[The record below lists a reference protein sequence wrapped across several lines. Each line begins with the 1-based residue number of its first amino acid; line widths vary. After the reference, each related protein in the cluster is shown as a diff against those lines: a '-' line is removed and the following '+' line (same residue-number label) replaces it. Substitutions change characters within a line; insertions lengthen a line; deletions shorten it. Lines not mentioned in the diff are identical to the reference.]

1 MATTNPTPT
10 GHDGLMVALML
21 APDAAK
27 ALAQPDGEPDERLHC
42 TLAYLGKLSEL
53 PKDAPERAAKAVA
66 AVAAVAPPLS
76 CVVSGCG
83 TFEPTESE
91 TQRVLVALLDCPELA
106 GVHLALREALEAVG
120 LSPRREHG
128 FVPHVTLRYADPG
141 AELSVPAVAGCCL
154 EFGALHT
161 MSGSRVLGQAQLRG
175 RVEKAQHSREY
186 LEEALKRAKELLLE
200 HGAGW
205 AWASIHR
212 AAMPAAGGRARSERD
227 DTPSVLEKVALVD
240 IRPRALRKLPDD
252 EIREAWLR
260 LHQWLASAQRRKR
273 PVEDIVNAAVWVA
286 DEMERRGFDVDKE
299 SELWRQIQALTGGRS
314 RMASVYGT
322 KGPLPKKL
330 EAMLAQQPDEIVL
343 VRDWLAVAGSAAVT
357 EKPGDIDVVVRS
369 ELDEERN
376 RLMLDGTGVLVA
388 LRRFL
393 APDKKKGG
401 LQLLASPAGSFT
413 DYVPIYDLVA
423 RRREPS
429 VQLVEPEPAAYE
441 GQERV
446 IKQAPEE
453 PPLGLHAHALRRRDK
468 VALVGGSHH
477 HVFVLENGT
486 QLLTEHDGEH
496 GHPLPAEDSAA
507 IPNEPASG
515 GEHLHRVA
523 LPGDMRERFG
533 VAYLVTE
540 LGGQHGHQLQA
551 RMTAGDGVHV
561 HELKLPGGLVARSLA
576 PGVEPGEDDGGPEEV
591 EQQEARAA
599 SAKLKAQAAKAR
611 REDKLTLGEFFF
623 MPKPTRPAQPEQLMT
638 VDNTVKLFEER
649 ADKWLPALL
658 QKKYD
663 GARHQIH
670 RDGDKVLILSEDG
683 DDNTARLPGVVKAVM
698 ALKPKQLVLDCE
710 IERWAGSQHLPRE
723 AMSGYL
729 SETSESDDIGIVA
742 NCFDVLYHEDIGDV
756 HLLPLTKRLE
766 LLAGLKIRQ
775 STMGV
780 PDATQ
785 KLNHAP
791 SVEVTTPDE
800 LRKKLEQIR
809 KLPGSEGIVSKQAGS
824 TFPLDVVTPDSWVK
838 FHNATTLRAIVIER
852 KPTRGGAA
860 VYSYGVLPG
869 DMTAEDLRP
878 VKGRQVVPVGDSF
891 STARSFAPGDAILI
905 EAETVNL
912 SETLGGVALTAW
924 VPRVIGSYEGQ
935 PDSIRTAATRAKENL
950 VLQRKRVTEG
960 GAVEYLPPEVRKA
973 APQVPT
979 SGKPGADVMFV
990 GASPNREEGARR
1002 EASVGPSGQTFR
1014 ESYLPVLG
1022 LGIDDV
1028 AITNAVPMVLRDG
1041 DKVREPNVE
1050 ELKEWRDWLRGEV
1063 ERIRPHVLVALG
1075 RTAEGAIDAALGR
1088 KADVTLPHPMAV
1100 RRFSDRGEVARKL
1113 RNQVKPLLE
1122 ERKRKGERVG
1132 TAGEKVEKQ
1141 PPRPLLEEG
1150 GEETR
1155 GERAFESWE
1164 SDWYKRLSRSAKGRF
1179 VYQHHWRGL
1188 SEEEVGLSD
1197 KALMDTSHSVHGD
1210 IRLEGEG
1217 GELWGWAVLLGRAE
1231 DNRSLPHQDKLI
1243 DIETVRRKSPGD
1255 KIELAPKLP
1264 QPNEWLE
1271 VGKRSPLVT
1280 GPGEIGATSQK
1291 YSKFFARDWGTYKL
1305 GVARQHAVEIW
1316 LDGKILRGRYL
1327 LQFAPVAGRRR
1338 WLIDKPE
1345 DEKPMAESRD
1355 LADLLGEL
1363 RQKRQPYVFWGLPG
1377 ESKLLDVRTGE
1388 PVRKSAPVQV
1398 PILKQRTDQDKR
1410 IVYGVVLDPY
1420 VVDAHNDWIPPSEVE
1435 ATAHG
1440 WFESSREINLNHS
1453 QGADAQAV
1461 ESSLVE
1467 YPSRDDYR
1475 AAMAGEPHR
1484 AYRRKFGDDVVHSGT
1499 WIIGVRLSP
1508 ELWAAYQKG
1517 DIAAFSIEGFGMR
1530 NQAKRRELPKVSFV
1544 DQIEVDRKG
1553 R

>member
-1 MATTNPTPT
+1 MATTKPTPP

-27 ALAQPDGEPDERLHC
+27 ALAQPDGEPAERLHC
-42 TLAYLGKLSEL
+42 TLVYLGKLSEL
-53 PKDAPERAAKAVA
+53 PEDAPERAAKVVA
-66 AVAAVAPPLS
+66 AVAAEAPPLS

-83 TFEPTESE
+83 TFEPTEGSGSK
-91 TQRVLVALLDCPELA
+91 RVLVAMLDSPELS
-106 GVHLALREALEAVG
+106 GIHLALRDALDAVG
-120 LSPRREHG
+120 LPPRREHG
-128 FVPHVTLRYADPG
+128 FVPHVTLRYGEPG
-141 AELSVPAVAGCCL
+141 VELGSPAVAGCCL

-161 MSGSRVLGQAQLRG
+161 VAGPKVLGQAPLRG
-175 RVEKAQHSREY
+175 RVEKTHHSREY
-186 LEEALKRAKELLLE
+186 LEEAFRRAKEVME
-200 HGAGW
+200 DAGAGW
-205 AWASIHR
+205 AWAAIHR
-212 AAMPAAGGRARSERD
+212 AAMSSAGGRARSERD
-227 DTPSVLEKVALVD
+227 DAPSVLEKVALLD
-240 IRPRALRKLPDD
+240 MRPRALRKLPD
-252 EIREAWLR
+252 EELREAWLR
-260 LHQWLASAQRRKR
+260 LHQWLSSAQRRR
-273 PVEDIVNAAVWVA
+273 RAVEDIVNAGVWVA
-286 DEMERRGFDVDKE
+286 DEMERRGFAVDKE

-314 RMASVYGT
+314 RAAAVYGT

-330 EAMLAQQPDEIVL
+330 EAMLASQPEEIVL
-343 VRDWLAVAGSAAVT
+343 VRDWLAIAGSAAVT

-369 ELDEERN
+369 ELDEGRN

-393 APDKKKGG
+393 APDKSKGG

-413 DYVPIYDLVA
+413 DYVPIFDLVA

-429 VQLVEPEPAAYE
+429 VQLVESEPAAYE
-441 GQERV
+441 GQDRV

-453 PPLGLHAHALRRRDK
+453 PPLGMHAHALRRRDM
-468 VALVGGSHH
+468 VALTGGSHH
-477 HVFVLENGT
+477 HVFALEDGT

-496 GHPLPAEDSAA
+496 QHPLPSDDASAIQA
-507 IPNEPASG
+507 DPANG
-515 GEHLHRVA
+515 GPHLHRVA
-523 LPGDMRERFG
+523 LPGDLRERWG
-533 VAYLVTE
+533 IAYLVTE
-540 LGGQHGHQLQA
+540 QDGLHDHQLQA

-561 HELKLPGGLVARSLA
+561 HELKLPDGLVVRSLA
-576 PGVEPGEDDGGPEEV
+576 PGDEPGEDDETPEAV

-599 SAKLKAQAAKAR
+599 SEKLKAQAAAAR
-611 REDKLTLGEFFF
+611 REDKLTLGEFFL
-623 MPKPTRPAQPEQLMT
+623 MPKPTRPSKPEQLMT
-638 VDNTVKLFEER
+638 VDTTVELFEER
-649 ADKWLPALL
+649 ADKWLPARV

-683 DDNTARLPGVVKAVM
+683 DDNTERLPGVVKAVLE
-698 ALKPKQLVLDCE
+698 LKQKQLVLDCE
-710 IERWAGSQHLPRE
+710 IERWAGRQHLPRE
-723 AMSGYL
+723 AAAGYL
-729 SETSESDDIGIVA
+729 SETGEPDDTGMVA
-742 NCFDVLYHEDIGDV
+742 NVFDVLYHQDGDV
-756 HLLPLTKRLE
+756 HLLPLAKRLE
-766 LLAGLKIRQ
+766 LLDGLEIRQ
-775 STMGV
+775 STMGA
-780 PDATQ
+780 PDAAQ

-791 SVEVTTPDE
+791 SAEVTTPDE
-800 LRKKLEQIR
+800 LREQLERIR

-838 FHNATTLRAIVIER
+838 FHNASTLRAVVLER

-860 VYSYGVLPG
+860 VYGYGVLPG
-869 DMTAEDLRP
+869 DMKAEELRP

-891 STARSFAPGDAILI
+891 STARSFSPGDAILI

-912 SETLGGVALTAW
+912 TETLGGVALTAW
-924 VPRVIGSYEGQ
+924 VPRVIGGYEGE

-1022 LGIDDV
+1022 LDIEDV
-1028 AITNAVPMVLRDG
+1028 AITNAVPVVLRDG
-1041 DKVREPNVE
+1041 DRVREPNVE
-1050 ELKEWRDWLRGEV
+1050 ELKEWRDWLRDEV
-1063 ERIRPHVLVALG
+1063 ERIHPHVLVALG

-1122 ERKRKGERVG
+1122 ARKRKGERVG
-1132 TAGEKVEKQ
+1132 PAGETVEKQ
-1141 PPRPLLEEG
+1141 PPKPLLDEG

-1164 SDWYKRLSRSAKGRF
+1164 SDWHKRLPRSAKGRF

-1188 SEEEVGLSD
+1188 SEEETGLSA

-1210 IRLEGEG
+1210 LRLEGEG
-1217 GELWGWAVLLGRAE
+1217 GELWGWAVMLGRAG
-1231 DNRSLPHQDKLI
+1231 DNRRLPHQDKLI
-1243 DIETVRRKSPGD
+1243 DLDVVRRRTPGD
-1255 KIELAPKLP
+1255 KIELAPKLA
-1264 QPNEWLE
+1264 QPAEWLQ
-1271 VGKRSPLVT
+1271 VGVRSPKVF
-1280 GPGEIGATSQK
+1280 GPGEAGATSEK
-1291 YSKFFARDWGTYKL
+1291 SSKFFHVDSGTYRL
-1305 GVARQHAVEIW
+1305 GVARKHAVEVT
-1316 LDGKILRGRYL
+1316 LDGKFLRGRYL

-1338 WLIDKPE
+1338 WLIDKP
-1345 DEKPMAESRD
+1345 DDPKPMAESRD

-1388 PVRKSAPVQV
+1388 PVRKCAEVRV

-1453 QGADAQAV
+1453 TGADAQAV

-1484 AYRRKFGDDVVHSGT
+1484 VYRRRFGTDVVHSGT

-1508 ELWAAYQKG
+1508 ELWAEYQRG
-1517 DIAAFSIEGFGMR
+1517 DITAFSIEGFGVR
-1530 NQAKRRELPKVSFV
+1530 SPAKRGEMPKVRFV
-1544 DQIEVDRKG
+1544 DQVEVDRK
-1553 R
+1553 